1 MAKKVEELEEEIRQL
16 SPDQLR
22 EFRAWYEKFDSDA
35 WDDQIEKDAKSGKLD
50 ELANQA
56 LRDHKAEKTRKL

>member
-1 MAKKVEELEEEIRQL
+1 MARKVEELEEEIRQL

-35 WDDQIEKDAKSGKLD
+35 WDDQIERDAKGGKLD
-50 ELANQA
+50 ELASQA
-56 LRDHKAEKTRKL
+56 LKDHKAQKTRKL